1 MTCMSSDDVRILLYD
16 IDSKQVHWALD
27 WMGELVFVPSPNN
40 PNVITTP
47 KLVLWKLDRGG
58 HTQDEKEPIGASALA
73 TE

>member
-1 MTCMSSDDVRILLYD
+1 
-16 IDSKQVHWALD
+16 
-27 WMGELVFVPSPNN
+27 MGELVLVPSPNN